1 MGTSIDVYKTISQLT
16 IGQNKTVSSSHGL
29 LNSIT
34 VPGMKF
40 PSVDHTSQ
48 SSQMCASPDSLPGR
62 STLQHAS
69 PALRLLV
76 LFLPQQPA

>member
-1 MGTSIDVYKTISQLT
+1 MGTSIVVYKAISQLT
-16 IGQNKTVSSSHGL
+16 IEQNETVSSSHGL

-48 SSQMCASPDSLPGR
+48 SSQMCASWDSLPGR
-62 STLQHAS
+62 SILQHSS
-69 PALRLLV
+69 PALRPLV
-76 LFLPQQPA
+76 RFLPQQPA